1 MSRIAPN
8 RHSERSEE
16 SRDGSRLE
24 SPRCFASL
32 RMTRG
37 RRSTEVRNLPKALAF
52 LSPWILGFCFF
63 TIAPIVLSLYW
74 SFCRYSLLKP
84 ARFYGLANYRQI
96 VIDQDFWTSLGTTLY
111 YAAMAL
117 PAGMIVSL
125 GLALLLNQK
134 IKGQGIYRTLIYL
147 PSLVPIAASSLLWLW
162 IFNTRYG
169 LLNELLSL
177 IGIAGPGWLTN
188 AHWAMPSL
196 ALMSIW
202 GTGNTVVIYLAG
214 LQDVPT
220 ELYESAEIDGANSWH
235 RLWHVTIPMIS
246 PVIFFNLIM
255 AIIGTFNVFA
265 MPYMMTAGGPA
276 HATYFYAMYL
286 FENAFVFLKMGYAC
300 ALAWIQLIIVL
311 ALTLFAFATARRWV
325 HYQGR
330 A

>member
-1 MSRIAPN
+1 MA
-8 RHSERSEE
+8 
-16 SRDGSRLE
+16 
-24 SPRCFASL
+24 L
-32 RMTRG
+32 R
-37 RRSTEVRNLPKALAF
+37 TEANNLPKGLAF
-52 LSPWILGFCFF
+52 ISPWIFGFCLF
-63 TIAPIVLSLYW
+63 TVTPIVLSLYW

-84 ARFYGLANYRQI
+84 AAFRGLANYRQI
-96 VIDQDFWTSLGTTLY
+96 MRDADFWSSLGNTLY
-111 YAAMAL
+111 YASMAL

-134 IKGQGIYRTLIYL
+134 IKGQAVYRTLIFL
-147 PSLVPIAASSLLWLW
+147 PSLVPIVASALLWMW
-162 IFNTRYG
+162 IFNARYG
-169 LLNELLSL
+169 LLNELLAS

-196 ALMSIW
+196 ALMSLW
-202 GTGNTVVIYLAG
+202 STGHTVVIYLAG
-214 LQDVPT
+214 LQDVPA
-220 ELYESAEIDGANSWH
+220 ELYESAEIDGATAWD

-265 MPYMMTAGGPA
+265 MPYIMTGGGPA

-286 FENAFVFLKMGYAC
+286 YDNAFVFLRMGYAS
-300 ALAWIQLIIVL
+300 ALAWIQLFIVL
-311 ALTLFAFATARRWV
+311 ALTVLAFATARRWV